1 MSLKC
6 CNKNVQILKEV
17 DLFDTKSQTHRFL
30 VIGRCKNPNCGALR
44 AQIIYFDVRKGKF
57 VKETIR
63 SKDVKAT
70 IDSLQNNPFLQ
81 LGDLNPKE
89 GSLAKL
95 NWVYGK
101 TKLVQENEQTYIED
115 WAIDFNGEKRLVSKR
130 LKEK

>member
-44 AQIIYFDVRKGKF
+44 AQIIYFDVHKGKF
-57 VKETIR
+57 VKEAIR

-70 IDSLQNNPFLQ
+70 IDSLRNNPFLQ